1 MKKRQV
7 IQDRGRSAP
16 FVLRCAIGL
25 LLQAATAAL
34 PSDVVCQ
41 TLYAGASLGGSNYQ
55 GELKDGMVNLRGTRL
70 AMGGGLLYAPNDR
83 FSLGLEYTSAMLG
96 GSDRYNRYYFA
107 RRRNLHFDTKT
118 AEWSLTGRLN
128 LIIGNEAVAIPYLS
142 AGLAYFSVNP
152 FTSDPEGR
160 RVYLFPLSTE
170 GQGLEGASI
179 PPHRRWNLSV
189 PFGGGFELRLTRQLR
204 LDIEIATRKT
214 FTDHID
220 DVGGSYPDGY
230 ALLSQRGPAALEISY
245 RGDELPGGDPYFPV
259 EGTLRGNPETK
270 DWYFF
275 MLLRLRYPIFN
286 KTYRYDR
293 INHLFKG
300 SDWPYGN

>member
-1 MKKRQV
+1 MNKR
-7 IQDRGRSAP
+7 P
-16 FVLRCAIGL
+16 FVRAIRRSPNILLRCATAL
-25 LLQAATAAL
+25 LLVSVTTL
-34 PSDVVCQ
+34 PSNADCQ
-41 TLYAGASLGGSNYQ
+41 VLYAGASLGGSNYQ
-55 GELKDGMVNLRGTRL
+55 GELKDGTVNLKGTRL
-70 AMGGGLLYAPNDR
+70 ALGGGLLYAPNER

-107 RRRNLHFDTKT
+107 RRRNLHFDTRT
-118 AEWSLTGRLN
+118 TEWALTGRLN
-128 LIIGNEAVAIPYLS
+128 LLVGNEAVAIPYLT
-142 AGLAYFSVNP
+142 AGLAYFNVNP
-152 FTSDPEGR
+152 FTSDPDGR

-170 GQGLEGASI
+170 GQGLEGSSN

-189 PFGGGFELRLTRQLR
+189 PIGGGLELRLTRQLR
-204 LDIEIATRKT
+204 MDIEFASRKT

-230 ALLSQRGPAALEISY
+230 ALLSQRGPAALELSY
-245 RGDELPGGDPYFPV
+245 RGDELPGGDPSFPI

-286 KTYRYDR
+286 RTYRYDR

-300 SDWPYGN
+300 ANWPYGY